1 MSSDAAAAS
10 PRITT
15 VQPDSGA
22 ELSGRMGA
30 TSLMLTVLAFSAPI
44 AAVAG
49 FIPFCI
55 QFGGPGASF
64 IFAVATV
71 SLLLFAVGYVT
82 MTRHLPRPGSFYA
95 FITAGL
101 GKVTGLGSAFLAVVS
116 YVLMLG
122 GCFPF
127 IGMTLTEL
135 ISSMGGPQTPWWLW
149 TIIAWTIVSIL
160 CYFHIELS
168 AKILS
173 VAMVLE
179 VTIVVIF
186 NAAVLVHGGGPQG
199 FALAPLNPASL
210 SQGDVGIGLLFAIMI
225 FLGFEATAVFRDEV
239 RDPDTTIPRA
249 TYGAVAFVG
258 VLYTVSCYLLTT
270 VYGSNA
276 VQAATEDPK
285 MMFPSAIGH
294 LAAGFFTQLTFMMI
308 ITSEL
313 AAAISVH
320 NVASR
325 YFYNLGRDKALPAF
339 FAHVHLRHH
348 SPARA
353 SVAVAIVVAALLIIL
368 GITHPEGEGLDAQ
381 LFGLATVGILTLM
394 ALVSFAVIVWFS
406 RKGIPA
412 DANVFKCYVAPGLAT
427 ITLGGTV
434 VLSVLH
440 FDLVVGGEP
449 GQNLGLLIVLAASLV
464 IGAGLALYFR
474 SAKPRIFAGLG
485 RADTGEAET
494 PDAVIPTRM

>member
-1 MSSDAAAAS
+1 MSSDAAEAN
-10 PRITT
+10 PRATT
-15 VQPDSGA
+15 LQPGSDT
-22 ELSGRMGA
+22 ELSGRMGVS
-30 TSLMLTVLAFSAPI
+30 SLMLTVLAFSAPI

-55 QFGGPGASF
+55 QFGGPGASL

-82 MTRHLPRPGSFYA
+82 MTKHLPRPGSFYA
-95 FITAGL
+95 FISAGL

-116 YVLMLG
+116 YLLMLG

-135 ISSMGGPQTPWWLW
+135 ITSMGGPETPWWLW
-149 TIIAWTIVSIL
+149 TIIAWALVSVL
-160 CYFHIELS
+160 CYFHIEVS

-179 VTIVVIF
+179 VAIVVIF
-186 NAAVLVHGGGPQG
+186 NAAVLLHGGGPDG
-199 FALAPLNPASL
+199 FTAAPFNPASL
-210 SQGDVGIGLLFAIMI
+210 SQGDIGVGLLFAIMI

-239 RDPDTTIPRA
+239 RDPGTTIPRA

-270 VYGSNA
+270 AYGSNA
-276 VQAATEDPK
+276 VQAATDDPK

-325 YFYNLGRDKALPAF
+325 YFYNLGHDKALPPF
-339 FAHVHLRHH
+339 FAKVHPRHH

-353 SVAVAIVVAALLIIL
+353 SVAVAIVVAALLIPLSIAN
-368 GITHPEGEGLDAQ
+368 PEGEGLDAQ
-381 LFGLATVGILTLM
+381 LFGLGTVGILTLM

-406 RKGIPA
+406 RRGIPA
-412 DANVFKCYVAPGLAT
+412 DANIFKCYIAPALA
-427 ITLGGTV
+427 ILTLGATV
-434 VLSVLH
+434 ILSVLH

-474 SAKPRIFAGLG
+474 SARPLIFARLG
-485 RADTGEAET
+485 RADTGQPESA
-494 PDAVIPTRM
+494 DAVTPTRM

>member
-1 MSSDAAAAS
+1 
-10 PRITT
+10 
-15 VQPDSGA
+15 
-22 ELSGRMGA
+22 
-30 TSLMLTVLAFSAPI
+30 MLTVLAFAAPI

-55 QFGGPGASF
+55 QFGGPAATF
-64 IFAVATV
+64 IFILATV
-71 SLLLFAVGYVT
+71 CLLLFAVGYVT
-82 MTRHLPRPGSFYA
+82 MTKVLPRPGSFYA
-95 FITAGL
+95 FISAGL

-135 ISSMGGPQTPWWLW
+135 ISSMGGPKTPWWLW
-149 TIIAWTIVSIL
+149 TIAAWVIVSAL
-160 CYFHIELS
+160 CYFHIEVS

-179 VTIVVIF
+179 VAVVMVF
-186 NAAVLVHGGGPQG
+186 NVAVLVHGGGPDG
-199 FALAPLNPASL
+199 FTIAPLNPAEL
-210 SQGDVGIGLLFAIMI
+210 SHGDLGIGLLFAIMI

-239 RDPDTTIPRA
+239 RAPARTIPRA

-258 VLYTVSCYLLTT
+258 ALYITSCYLLTT
-270 VYGSNA
+270 AYGSHA
-276 VQAATEDPK
+276 VQAATDDPK

-313 AAAISVH
+313 AAGISVH

-325 YFYNLGRDKALPAF
+325 YFYNLGHDRAFPVF
-339 FAHVHLRHH
+339 FAKVHPRHH

-353 SVAVAIVVAALLIIL
+353 SVAVAIVVAALLIPL
-368 GITHPEGEGLDAQ
+368 SVANPAGEGLDAQ
-381 LFGLATVGILTLM
+381 LFGLATVGILSLM
-394 ALVSFAVIVWFS
+394 TLVSLAVIVWF
-406 RKGIPA
+406 RRHGIPA
-412 DANVFKCYVAPGLAT
+412 DANKFQCYIAPALA
-427 ITLGGTV
+427 ILTLGSTV

-449 GQNLGLLIVLAASLV
+449 GQNLGLLTVLAASLV
-464 IGAGLALYFR
+464 IGVGVALYFR
-474 SAKPRIFAGLG
+474 ATKPRVFAGLG
-485 RADTGEAET
+485 RADTGEHESA
-494 PDAVIPTRM
+494 DAVTPTRM